1 MRFVLALFALL
12 FLSENY
18 AQNYELDKVTIEE
31 LSEKAYPGDT
41 SVAAAYIFK
50 DRIITYNRLGRVV
63 NITRVKLK
71 IYKKEGY
78 DYANIAQVFSKGREA
93 VFSDVVT
100 YNLVDGKVVK
110 TKLGKEG
117 EFTDNLGDDIFEKKI
132 TMPDVKEGSVIEYKL
147 ISYENNLSRPVNF
160 YFQEEIPIKAI
171 ILTIEYPESLSYNK
185 NLSGSLSPSL
195 RAETLSD
202 HIDVRSLKKRDNY
215 QLLNVPALI
224 DEGYVN
230 NINNYRSRIQYE
242 LASAEMNTYT
252 ENIATDWKT
261 ITRNI
266 YKLEDFGEQL
276 STTGYFEKELD
287 QELLNKDSRN
297 DTINAVLA
305 FVKEKV
311 KWSGDYGVVCDKG
324 VRKAYKEK
332 LGNTADINLMLTTML
347 QHAGY
352 AASPVLITTRSRLL
366 NPFPSLK
373 SHNYVICGVEVGDDV
388 ILLDATSQYS
398 LPNILPI
405 RNLNFFGKI
414 VRKNGTW
421 EELDIMPKANSEEVI
436 NIIATLNPNGEISG
450 KVRDKYAD
458 YNALIYRETL
468 NDITN
473 EGKVEKLERKY
484 SGIEVADFEV
494 KNASDLTQPLT
505 EEYSFTTSKNI
516 EIIGDKIYFSPML
529 FFARTENPFKQENRE
544 YPVDFI
550 YPNQTKFYIN
560 ITIPEGYRIEALPES
575 KAFKM
580 PNSLAG
586 FKYTISGT
594 GDKIQ
599 LQSIFDINQ
608 AVIGSEYYMALKN
621 FFKEIV
627 AKQTEKV
634 VLKKV

>member
-1 MRFVLALFALL
+1 MRFILLL
-12 FLSENY
+12 FGLFFLNQSY
-18 AQNYELDKVTIEE
+18 SQNYELDKVTVEE
-31 LSEKAYPGDT
+31 LSEKVYPMDT
-41 SVAAAYIFK
+41 SAVAAYIFK
-50 DRIITYNRLGRVV
+50 DRIITYRQSGRMV
-63 NITRVKLK
+63 NITKVKLK

-78 DYANIAQVFSKGREA
+78 DYANIAQVFPKGREA

-100 YNLVDGKVVK
+100 YNLVDGKIVK

-117 EFTDNLGDDIFEKKI
+117 EFTNDLGDDFFEKKI
-132 TMPDVKEGSVIEYKL
+132 TMPNVKEGSIIEYKVL
-147 ISYENNLSRPVNF
+147 SYENTLSRPVNF
-160 YFQEEIPIKAI
+160 YFQEEIPIKSI
-171 ILTIEYPESLSYNK
+171 ILTVEYPESLAYNK
-185 NLSGSLSPSL
+185 NLSGYLSPSL
-195 RAETLSD
+195 RTETISD

-242 LASAEMNTYT
+242 VASAEMNTYT

-261 ITRNI
+261 ITKNI

-276 STTGYFEKELD
+276 ATTGYFEKELD
-287 QELLNKDSRN
+287 QVLVGKNSRN
-297 DTINAVLA
+297 DRINAVLE
-305 FVKEKV
+305 FVKGKV
-311 KWSGDYGVVCDKG
+311 KWNGDYGVRCDKG
-324 VRKAYKEK
+324 VKKAYKEK

-352 AASPVLITTRSRLL
+352 TASPVLITTRSRLL
-366 NPFPSLK
+366 NPFPSLN
-373 SHNYVICGVEVGDDV
+373 SHNYVICGIEFGDDV

-398 LPNILPI
+398 LQNIIPI
-405 RNLNFFGKI
+405 RNLNFLGKI

-436 NIIATLNPNGEISG
+436 NVIGTVNPSGEITG

-468 NDITN
+468 NEIAN
-473 EGKVEKLERKY
+473 ESKIEKLEKRY

-494 KNASDLTQPLT
+494 KNATDLTQPLI
-505 EEYSFTTSKNI
+505 EEYSFTTSKNAELI
-516 EIIGDKIYFSPML
+516 DDKIYFSPML
-529 FFARTENPFKQENRE
+529 FFAKAENPFKQETRE

-560 ITIPEGYRIEALPES
+560 ITIPEGYRIETLPES
-575 KAFKM
+575 RVVSM
-580 PNSLAG
+580 PNNLAG
-586 FKYTISGT
+586 FRYTISGSS
-594 GDKIQ
+594 DKIQ
-599 LQSIFDINQ
+599 LQCIVDINQ
-608 AVIGSEYYMALKN
+608 ALIGAEYYEALKN
-621 FFKEIV
+621 LYKEIV